1 MINRKWKTTCRVAR
15 AGKID
20 DRKGRREGAMI
31 TGRNASRHTSVRAA
45 QRANM
50 AMSMPPMRLT
60 ALLFL
65 CLVWMDA
72 SSAVEVC
79 KVVDLQLVTQTG
91 EFFLA
96 VSFLIM
102 GVTTVAFV
110 LMAFKAA
117 HEKRKVTP
125 CFVWPVQL
133 KCMGIAQFY
142 FIMCYVTA
150 ISTFAY
156 YAMLSGQGWLITPNC
171 RQLFYVRYVDWFFT
185 TSLIFLN
192 LGLIV
197 GADTG
202 LNIAVS
208 ATMLCEDVVVI
219 EQTDHRGGHAH
230 DIWRIYGFNL
240 FWAHQVAL
248 VFAVFIDLRST
259 GLRALKHATCT
270 SLHAD

>member
-1 MINRKWKTTCRVAR
+1 
-15 AGKID
+15 
-20 DRKGRREGAMI
+20 
-31 TGRNASRHTSVRAA
+31 
-45 QRANM
+45 
-50 AMSMPPMRLT
+50 
-60 ALLFL
+60 
-65 CLVWMDA
+65 MDV

-117 HEKRKVTP
+117 HEKRK
-125 CFVWPVQL
+125 
-133 KCMGIAQFY
+133 FY

-202 LNIAVS
+202 LNIAIIAADMLMIFGGFMASISSGHIKWLWFSLSLLIFAPLVY
-208 ATMLCEDVVVI
+208 TML
-219 EQTDHRGGHAH
+219 RGY
-230 DIWRIYGFNL
+230 R
-240 FWAHQVAL
+240 AL
-248 VFAVFIDLRST
+248 VDRSNPSVVEMYSKVAWIAAITWGLYPLVFIFSEGT
-259 GLRALKHATCT
+259 GDWSPNFEIMIYAVLDIMSKVVFGFVLLLSHDGLDRITNFKSFAPIREAPSYGTQMTKAPVE
-270 SLHAD
+270 SYI